1 MLVAIFWQQ
10 LSIQIVV
17 ADSVAD
23 SKTKVRTGKQQLVA
37 GCRFEKVVIIN
48 FRVQIV
54 TIYAPGSETKQA
66 LALFKKMIVAM
77 FWK

>member
-23 SKTKVRTGKQQLVA
+23 SKTKVQTGNQQLA
-37 GCRFEKVVIIN
+37 AEKVVIIN

-54 TIYAPGSETKQA
+54 TIYAPGSETK
-66 LALFKKMIVAM
+66 
-77 FWK
+77 